1 MLPYY
6 LALGVTR
13 SEIDIST
20 PNDLK
25 PYEEAHK
32 IQIMEKDSLNW
43 YSGMYT
49 MNGVLTAI
57 DKAFSGRNSKMEYIE
72 QPLLAE
78 LNLSEE
84 ERYERK
90 LKKALAF
97 EEQWAAAASY
107 LPESI

>member
-1 MLPYY
+1 
-6 LALGVTR
+6 
-13 SEIDIST
+13 
-20 PNDLK
+20 
-25 PYEEAHK
+25 
-32 IQIMEKDSLNW
+32 
-43 YSGMYT
+43 
-49 MNGVLTAI
+49 
-57 DKAFSGRNSKMEYIE
+57 MEYIE

-84 ERYERK
+84 EKYERK